1 MNLSRRFLANRFV
14 ANSSI
19 ENISLNQI
27 GHYTRLT
34 GENPA
39 SCAFYN
45 YDSDTDKTKGVKEHV
60 AAGDISQ
67 RVLSL
72 IFSPIQQQMVV
83 NMQAT
88 IANQLISV
96 LTCVRRHKCQ

>member
-1 MNLSRRFLANRFV
+1 MRLA
-14 ANSSI
+14 
-19 ENISLNQI
+19 
-27 GHYTRLT
+27 

-39 SCAFYN
+39 SRTFYN
-45 YDSDTDKTKGVKEHV
+45 YDSETDNIEGVKEHV

-67 RVLSL
+67 RVISL

-88 IANQLISV
+88 FADQLISV
-96 LTCVRRHKCQ
+96 LTCVREHKCQ